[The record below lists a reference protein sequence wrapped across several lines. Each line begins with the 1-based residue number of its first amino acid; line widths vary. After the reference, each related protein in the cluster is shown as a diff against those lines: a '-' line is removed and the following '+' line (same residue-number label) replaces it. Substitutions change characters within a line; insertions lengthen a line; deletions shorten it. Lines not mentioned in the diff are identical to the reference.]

1 MGSLPGDGRRS
12 QAVARDGESSR
23 PNLDR
28 ATLESLLEAQGP
40 LFSEE
45 LGIRLGNLDP
55 AELFKWFVAALLF
68 GARIR
73 ESAAVRT
80 YRELERRDLLTPD
93 ALRNADFWDMIG
105 VMAQGGYSRY
115 DGITTRKLQRAAAR
129 LCEQYAGDLNRLH
142 DSAADSTDLVARLR
156 EFWGVGETT
165 AGIFLRELRGLW
177 PKADP
182 PLGYLARLAA
192 RHLGLD
198 DPLAYW
204 RANPLAGWDFR
215 HLEAALTRLG
225 RDYCRRGRCN
235 EAPVPH

>member
-1 MGSLPGDGRRS
+1 MGTLPGDGRRS
-12 QAVARDGESSR
+12 QAVARDGESSG

-28 ATLESLLEAQGP
+28 ATLESLLEAQGA

-55 AELFKWFVAALLF
+55 GELFKWFIAALLF

-93 ALRNADFWDMIG
+93 ALRNADLWDMID

-115 DGITTRKLQRAAAR
+115 DGITTRKLQWAAAK

-177 PKADP
+177 PKATPSPGD
-182 PLGYLARLAA
+182 LAHLAA
-192 RHLGLD
+192 RHLGLG
-198 DPLAYW
+198 DPVAFW
-204 RANPLAGWDFR
+204 RANAVSGWDFR
-215 HLEAALTRLG
+215 HLEAALTRMG
-225 RDYCRRGRCN
+225 RDYCRKRRCRQ
-235 EAPVPH
+235 APVPH